1 MAISDQWKIWYLIAN
16 MTESADERA
25 GEARLMTAFDE
36 WFAKHHGAVIVETA
50 RRVGLDYFAIDCAE
64 TEVGDLPVFEAD
76 NAMIVHNMDPPAIS
90 PYKAAQLRKI
100 FSAFATML
108 YRCASTAQ
116 ICAT

>member
-16 MTESADERA
+16 MTESAGERA
-25 GEARLMTAFDE
+25 GEARLMTGFDE
-36 WFAKHHGAVIVETA
+36 GFAKHHGAVLVETA

-64 TEVGDLPVFEAD
+64 NLLVFDAD
-76 NAMIVHNMDPPAIS
+76 DALIVHNMDPPAIS

-116 ICAT
+116 ICAA